1 VSINRV
7 ILSGTVGQY
16 GAKIAWTEAGKPQTS
31 FTLVCEEPSR
41 GEAATTYKTF
51 IPCLVVGPQA
61 EPCAET
67 LEAGDVVL
75 LEGKLAWKAGK
86 SKDAGRL
93 HVVAFS
99 AERLSAAVG
108 ASLHGASVHTGGD

>member
-1 VSINRV
+1 MSINRV

-51 IPCLVVGPQA
+51 IPCLVVGSQA
-61 EPCAET
+61 EACAET

-75 LEGKLAWKAGK
+75 LEGKLVWKAGK
-86 SKDAGRL
+86 SKEAGCL

-99 AERLSAAVG
+99 VERLTAA
-108 ASLHGASVHTGGD
+108 AEPSVN